1 MEVSMDAPEGTQSSV
16 LSPQSSLD
24 SELHAMI
31 EAAMAHYHVPGVA
44 VGISHDGAEQS
55 GGLGVTN
62 VDHPLAVD
70 AHTLYQ
76 IGSISKTFTGTTAM
90 RLVEQGKLDLDTPV
104 RTYLPDL
111 RLADAEATERAT
123 MKHLLTHTGGWVGDY
138 FDDFGAGDDAL
149 AKVAVAMADVPQ
161 VAPLGTL
168 WSYNN
173 AAFYLAGRVIEM
185 IAGKP
190 FEEVVQELV
199 LDPLGMKHT
208 YFFARN
214 VITERFAVGH
224 TVTDGTPVVARPWE
238 LPRIVNPAGGLL
250 SDVPDLLTYARFHMG
265 DGAAQDGT
273 RVLTPES
280 VRYMQTPLFS
290 KGSQGEMGLTW
301 MLEEVGG
308 VRTVRHSGGTVGQQ
322 TTLVLVPSRHFALTV
337 LTNASRGGELH
348 GEATKWILSH
358 YLGLE
363 DPEPAPLDSTAEQ
376 LAPYIGRYT
385 AAATDLEL
393 RVGDEGLMLHQ
404 FPKGGFP
411 HKGIAAPKP
420 PPPVRAALYGDDLLI
435 GLDEPMKGTRGE
447 FIRDADGAVAWL
459 RLGSRAHKRV
469 G

>member
-1 MEVSMDAPEGTQSSV
+1 
-16 LSPQSSLD
+16 
-24 SELHAMI
+24 
-31 EAAMAHYHVPGVA
+31 MAHYHVPGVA
-44 VGISHDGAEQS
+44 VGIYHDGAEQA

-90 RLVEQGKLDLDTPV
+90 RLVEQGKLDLDVPI

-149 AKVAVAMADVPQ
+149 AKMAVAMADVPQ

-173 AAFYLAGRVIEM
+173 AAFYLAGRVIEV

-190 FEEVVQELV
+190 FEDVVQELV
-199 LDPLGMKHT
+199 LDPLGMAHT

-224 TVTDGTPVVARPWE
+224 TVKDGTPVVARPWE

-250 SDVPDLLTYARFHMG
+250 SDVPDLLVYARFHMG
-265 DGAAQDGT
+265 DGTAQDGA

-280 VRYMQTPLFS
+280 VRY
-290 KGSQGEMGLTW
+290 
-301 MLEEVGG
+301 
-308 VRTVRHSGGTVGQQ
+308 H
-322 TTLVLVPSRHFALTV
+322 A
-337 LTNASRGGELH
+337 
-348 GEATKWILSH
+348 
-358 YLGLE
+358 
-363 DPEPAPLDSTAEQ
+363 D
-376 LAPYIGRYT
+376 
-385 AAATDLEL
+385 
-393 RVGDEGLMLHQ
+393 
-404 FPKGGFP
+404 
-411 HKGIAAPKP
+411 
-420 PPPVRAALYGDDLLI
+420 AALLR
-435 GLDEPMKGTRGE
+435 RG
-447 FIRDADGAVAWL
+447 A
-459 RLGSRAHKRV
+459 RARWA
-469 G
+469 

>member
-1 MEVSMDAPEGTQSSV
+1 MNMQGKTQHPLDPELYAV
-16 LSPQSSLD
+16 
-24 SELHAMI
+24 I

-44 VGISHDGAEQS
+44 VGIFHDGAEQT

-90 RLVEQGKLDLDTPV
+90 RLVEQGKLDLDAPV

-138 FDDFGAGDDAL
+138 FDDFGSGDDAL

-161 VAPLGTL
+161 IAPLGTL

-173 AAFYLAGRVIEM
+173 AAFYLAGRVIEV

-190 FEEVVQELV
+190 FEDVVQESV
-199 LDPLGMKHT
+199 LDPLGLKRT

-224 TVTDGTPVVARPWE
+224 TVTDGVPIVARPWE

-280 VRYMQTPLFS
+280 VRSMQTPLFS

-301 MLEEVGG
+301 MLEDVGG
-308 VRTVRHSGGTVGQQ
+308 VRTVRHGGGTVGQQ
-322 TTLVLVPSRHFALTV
+322 TTLVFVPARNFALTV
-337 LTNASRGGELH
+337 LTNSSRGGELH
-348 GEATKWILSH
+348 TEATKWILSR
-358 YLGLE
+358 YLGLA
-363 DPEPAPLDSTAEQ
+363 DPEPAPLDAAAEQ
-376 LAPYIGRYT
+376 LAPYAGRYT
-385 AAATDLEL
+385 AAGADLEL
-393 RVGDEGLMLHQ
+393 RVTDGGLMLHQ

-411 HKGIAAPKP
+411 KKGIPAAAP
-420 PPPVRAALYGDDLLI
+420 PPPVRAALYGEDLLI

-447 FIRDADGAVAWL
+447 FIRDPNGTIAWL